1 MGLVIPTGISV
12 GFVEPDKFWSDAA
25 ITKWGFIAKSHGA
38 SAALMD
44 FKQAVD
50 FFKYDLTIWEDRWS
64 ENTKILITDK
74 SVKDFNSEFS
84 YKGNYI
90 TELIVFDVKRKP
102 ITSGYISIPNS
113 Y

>member
-1 MGLVIPTGISV
+1 
-12 GFVEPDKFWSDAA
+12 
-25 ITKWGFIAKSHGA
+25 
-38 SAALMD
+38 MD